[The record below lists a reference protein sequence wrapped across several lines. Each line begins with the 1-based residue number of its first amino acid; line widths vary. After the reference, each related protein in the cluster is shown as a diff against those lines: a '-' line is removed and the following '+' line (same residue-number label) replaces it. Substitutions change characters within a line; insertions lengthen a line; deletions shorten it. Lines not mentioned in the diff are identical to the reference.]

1 MRIKPQALRS
11 VSDTALLVAYHRAIE
26 TQRPDALF
34 KDEFA
39 VKLSEARG
47 AQIARSL
54 LCSGTMVW
62 STVVRT
68 VLIDDIVRRLVAG
81 GVDTVVNLAA
91 GLDARPYRL
100 PLPASLSWIEID
112 LPDLVREKNEALA
125 GETPACRL
133 ERIAL
138 DLTDVGKRREL
149 FARLASGS
157 QDALILSEGVL
168 MYLSPAVV
176 GELADDLHAQ
186 SSFRRWAI
194 DLATPAV
201 KQRVDRWWGRKLKR
215 AQTHYQFAPAEG
227 TKFFEPHG
235 WREAEFHPM
244 IDHGIRLNRTM
255 RGLWIFKAME
265 RVVPKLTA
273 RMREKWRIGVVLLE
287 RTP

>member
-1 MRIKPQALRS
+1 MRVKPQALRS
-11 VSDTALLVAYHRAIE
+11 VSDTALLVAYHRAME
-26 TQRPDALF
+26 SQRPDALF

-47 AQIARSL
+47 EQIARSL
-54 LCSGTMVW
+54 FYSRGMAW
-62 STVVRT
+62 STIVRT
-68 VLIDDIVRRLVAG
+68 VLIDDIVRRQVAT
-81 GVDTVVNLAA
+81 GVDSIINLAA

-100 PLPASLSWIEID
+100 TLPASLRWIEID

-125 GETPACRL
+125 AETPACRL

-138 DLTDVGKRREL
+138 DLTNAGKRREL
-149 FARLASGS
+149 FARLTGESR
-157 QDALILSEGVL
+157 DALILSEGLL
-168 MYLSPAVV
+168 MYLPQAVV
-176 GELADDLHAQ
+176 GELADDLHARR
-186 SSFRRWAI
+186 SFHRWAT

-201 KQRVDRWWGRKLKR
+201 KQRVNRWWGRKLKR

-227 TKFFEPHG
+227 PKFFEPHG

-255 RGLWIFKAME
+255 RGLWILKLTE
-265 RVVPKLTA
+265 RVAPQSAA